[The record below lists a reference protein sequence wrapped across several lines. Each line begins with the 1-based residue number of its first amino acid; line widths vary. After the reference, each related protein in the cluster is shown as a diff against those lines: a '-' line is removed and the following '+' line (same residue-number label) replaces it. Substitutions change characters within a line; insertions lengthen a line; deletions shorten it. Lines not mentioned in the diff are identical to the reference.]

1 MILTKLSLT
10 DFGVFRGQQT
20 IPLSPRA
27 SRPIILFGGMNGA
40 GKSTLLE
47 AVRLCLYGPGA
58 LPTPASKEAYFNHL
72 DSRIHSNPTLLLQP
86 TYASVALEFQYAEP
100 DAVHTYTV
108 TRSWE
113 RRGAHKL
120 IEYLEVTRDGSS
132 LDELAAEHW
141 QDFVR
146 DLVPRGVSQLFF
158 FDGEKIQH
166 LAEDT
171 SDQQTLASAIK
182 SLLGLDV
189 VQRLQT
195 DLGIYLSRVSRPT
208 QDGQAAREIEELQEE
223 ITRIRQTL
231 EELRAIRQ
239 QQEGRLA
246 ELRAAIG
253 RVEAKI
259 ASEGGAFGR
268 NRESLLQ
275 RQATLRTQIS
285 QQEESLRQ
293 LCAGLLPFALVPK
306 LCQQLKDQLLL
317 EEHAA
322 QQAAAQEL
330 LRAAKKEILQRLEA
344 PDWWAAISE
353 VPDGLKAK
361 IAARLTQ
368 AIMDPLRVERREQVE
383 MLHQLSPSVQRQLLS
398 WIGQATGDLTKTVR
412 ESARELENLYRDLHG
427 VEEGLRKIPPD
438 EVLKPLLEE
447 LHALHQ
453 DLAEAGKEALLKD
466 EEIKAAELKLTDLE
480 RRYNHAADR
489 LAGQATQASRTQMVS
504 RVQKVLDEY
513 KGGLLEKKVKQL
525 QEAVSECF
533 TTLCRKKDALRKIT
547 IDPKDFSV
555 TLYDK
560 QQRALPKAQ
569 LSAGEKQIYAISMLW
584 ALARTSGRPLPM
596 IIDTPLA
603 RLDSDHRKLLVQ
615 QYFPRASHQVLILS
629 TDTEVDQSYFSEM
642 RRAIAHAYRLEF
654 DAAEHGTRI
663 TPGYFWKSADEAH

>member
-10 DFGVFRGQQT
+10 DFGIFRGQQNV
-20 IPLSPRA
+20 PLTPRP

-58 LPTPASKEAYFNHL
+58 LAPPASKEAYL
-72 DSRIHSNPTLLLQP
+72 SYLESRIHSNPTLLVQP
-86 TYASVALEFQYAEP
+86 TFASVALEFQYAEP

-108 TRSWE
+108 SRSWE

-120 IEYLEVTRDGSS
+120 SEYLDVTRDGRP

-146 DLVPRGVSQLFF
+146 DLVPPGVSQLFF
-158 FDGEKIQH
+158 FDGEKIQQ

-171 SDQQTLASAIK
+171 SDQQTLGSAIK

-189 VQRLQT
+189 VERLQT
-195 DLGIYLSRVSRPT
+195 DLGIYLSRLARPP
-208 QDGQAAREIEELQEE
+208 QDGQSAREIDELQEE
-223 ITRIRQTL
+223 ITRIRQSL
-231 EELRAIRQ
+231 EERRATRQ
-239 QQEGRLA
+239 QQERRLA

-259 ASEGGAFGR
+259 ASEGGAFAR
-268 NRESLLQ
+268 SRESLLQ
-275 RQATLRTQIS
+275 RQATLKTRIS
-285 QQEESLRQ
+285 QHEESLRQ
-293 LCAGLLPFALVPK
+293 LCAGLLPFALIPK

-317 EEHAA
+317 EEQAA
-322 QQAAAQEL
+322 QLAAAQEL
-330 LRAAKKEILQRLEA
+330 LCAAKKEILQRLEA
-344 PDWWAAISE
+344 PDWWSAISE
-353 VPDGLKAK
+353 VPEGLKAQ
-361 IAARLTQ
+361 IAAHLAQT
-368 AIMDPLRVERREQVE
+368 IMEPFPVERAEPVE
-383 MLHQLSPSVQRQLLS
+383 ILHQLSRSVQRQLLS
-398 WIGQATGDLTKTVR
+398 WIGQATGDLTQTAR
-412 ESARELENLYRDLHG
+412 EAARELEKLYRDLHG

-438 EVLKPLLEE
+438 ELLKPLIEE
-447 LHALHQ
+447 LHGLHQ
-453 DLAEAGKEALLKD
+453 DLAEAGKQALLKD
-466 EEIKAAELKLTDLE
+466 EGIKAAELKLAELE
-480 RRYNHAADR
+480 RRYNHSAEKLAA
-489 LAGQATQASRTQMVS
+489 QATQASRTQMVS
-504 RVQKVLDEY
+504 RVQNVLDEY
-513 KGGLLEKKVKQL
+513 EASLLEKKVKQL

-547 IDPKDFSV
+547 IDQKDFSV

-584 ALARTSGRPLPM
+584 ALAKTSGRPLPM

-629 TDTEVDQSYFSEM
+629 TDTEVDQFYFSQL
-642 RRAIAHAYRLEF
+642 RRGIAHAYRLEF
-654 DAAEHGTRI
+654 DPAEHGTKV